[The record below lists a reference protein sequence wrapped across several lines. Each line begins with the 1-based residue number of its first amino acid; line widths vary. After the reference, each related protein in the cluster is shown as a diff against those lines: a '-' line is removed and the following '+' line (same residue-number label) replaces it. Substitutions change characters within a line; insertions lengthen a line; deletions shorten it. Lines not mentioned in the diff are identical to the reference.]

1 MSVPAIPLV
10 RLKHVRVRV
19 QQISRG
25 ISLIDARAR
34 LKPAHRLQ
42 KLAKTSVFTCSIAQ
56 EQKIALETTMLRALT
71 SVAILAAT
79 DAFTAPRALNRAP
92 QRTNA
97 RCTTVMSGLIGFAT
111 MSGNTERI
119 AGYIGDA
126 TGISPTPIADVSAAD
141 LEAQEAPKSSPKP
154 YKIDVE
160 KQHIFGIDFGRV
172 RTSFWKGF

>member
-1 MSVPAIPLV
+1 MSVLAIPLV
-10 RLKHVRVRV
+10 RV
-19 QQISRG
+19 QARAPRSG
-25 ISLIDARAR
+25 FDASLIAVRAR

-42 KLAKTSVFTCSIAQ
+42 KFAETSLFTCSIAQ
-56 EQKIALETTMLRALT
+56 EQKIALETTMLRVLT

-141 LEAQEAPKSSPKP
+141 LEAADCIICGAPTWNTGADDMRS
-154 YKIDVE
+154 
-160 KQHIFGIDFGRV
+160 GA
-172 RTSFWKGF
+172 